1 MFNNLIEGE
10 KDCAIK
16 LAKPLKIL
24 HLRKSIF
31 YVYLIKLNNFLL
43 KWNQKDVSL
52 NVRGRGLRLAIK
64 DAFWNV

>member
-24 HLRKSIF
+24 HLHKSIF

-52 NVRGRGLRLAIK
+52 NVRGQGLRLAIK

>member
-16 LAKPLKIL
+16 LANIL

-52 NVRGRGLRLAIK
+52 NVRGQGLRLAIK

>member
-24 HLRKSIF
+24 QLHKSIF